1 MADFLIIVILAVIIG
16 GALWYIRRE
25 KRRGK
30 KCVGCPYA
38 SQCSGGCNCK

>member
-1 MADFLIIVILAVIIG
+1 MENLIVIAIVAAIVG

-25 KRRGK
+25 KKKGK

-38 SQCSGGCNCK
+38 SQCSGHCNCK

>member
-1 MADFLIIVILAVIIG
+1 MANVIVIAVVAAIIG

-38 SQCSGGCNCK
+38 NQCSGHCNCK

>member
-1 MADFLIIVILAVIIG
+1 MMDFLVIVILAAIIG

-25 KRRGK
+25 KQKGK

-38 SQCSGGCNCK
+38 GSCSGGCNCK

>member
-1 MADFLIIVILAVIIG
+1 MTDLIVIGIVAAIVG

-25 KRRGK
+25 KRKGK

-38 SQCSGGCNCK
+38 GQCSGGCNCK